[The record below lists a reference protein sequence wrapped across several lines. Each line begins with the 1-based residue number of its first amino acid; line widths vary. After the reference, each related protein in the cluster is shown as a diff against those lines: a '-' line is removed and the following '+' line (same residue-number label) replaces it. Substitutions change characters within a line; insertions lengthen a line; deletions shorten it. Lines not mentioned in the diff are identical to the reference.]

1 MSEMQTSTDAPRHRR
16 EHAPDQL
23 PLRSRLWFRNVVAGV
38 IVIAVFSGVWA
49 VSFRD
54 SWRDY
59 RASVVPLHVI
69 ATGQS
74 GDAYGQTWRLAG
86 VRRLGKA
93 PRGANGVIPKGAELA
108 VVTIERSGPVPQNFF
123 CDGRI
128 TDGEHQWPEAPFLL
142 YTVTPPDGV
151 VDHCDKPG
159 NLQFSFLV
167 PDDVT
172 MTAVDLVNPVGGS
185 AQILVRFELS

>member
-1 MSEMQTSTDAPRHRR
+1 M
-16 EHAPDQL
+16 
-23 PLRSRLWFRNVVAGV
+23 RSRLWFRNTIAGL
-38 IVIAVFSGVWA
+38 IVIAVFAGVWA

-69 ATGQS
+69 AVGQS
-74 GDAYGQTWRLAG
+74 GEAYGQTWHLAG
-86 VRRLGKA
+86 VRHLGKA
-93 PRGANGVIPKGAELA
+93 PHGANGVVPKGAELA

-123 CDGRI
+123 CDGKI
-128 TDGEHQWPEAPFLL
+128 TDGVFFNDTATTEI
-142 YTVTPPDGV
+142 YTVPLADGV

-159 NLQFSFLV
+159 NLEFTFLV

-172 MTAVDLVNPVGGS
+172 MTAVDLVNPVGGGG
-185 AQILVRFELS
+185 QILVRFELS